1 MHTSNKTIAKNTL
14 FLYARMLIVMAVT
27 LYTSRMILEILGVS
41 DYGLYNVVGGIVTM
55 LSFVNG
61 ALSVSTS
68 RFLTYELG
76 KRNKEKLNQTFS
88 ASLSLHFLLALLV
101 LFLGETVGLWF
112 FYEKLVIPAD
122 RLQAAFWVYQFSILT
137 TMVSFTQ
144 VPYNA
149 SLIAHENMSIYAY
162 VGLYEAFSR
171 LLIVFLLQ
179 I

>member
-112 FYEKLVIPAD
+112 
-122 RLQAAFWVYQFSILT
+122 
-137 TMVSFTQ
+137 
-144 VPYNA
+144 
-149 SLIAHENMSIYAY
+149 
-162 VGLYEAFSR
+162 
-171 LLIVFLLQ
+171 
-179 I
+179 